1 MTLYTKVKCWAS
13 TTVWVRSIKTFK
25 LHLLLSLCKSW
36 VCGRTATQTWLL
48 NLRRPAARMLL
59 ESRRSDQQSDNLKV
73 TCLRSVLSS
82 ICTQLWLK
90 RTTACGPF
98 APRTPSASTSK
109 LHHLYFSL
117 FSLSNFFSA
126 PLQTSHSV
134 RRMVKYL
141 KFEWKHKKL
150 RKTNYKRFD
159 LRPLLNLMIR
169 AKSLARRTY
178 I

>member
-13 TTVWVRSIKTFK
+13 TTVWVRSTRTFK
-25 LHLLLSLCKSW
+25 LHWLLSLCKSW
-36 VCGRTATQTWLL
+36 VCGRTATRTWLL

-59 ESRRSDQQSDNLKV
+59 ESRRSDQRSDNLKV
-73 TCLRSVLSS
+73 TCLRSVSSS

-98 APRTPSASTSK
+98 APRTPSESTSK

-126 PLQTSHSV
+126 LLQISHSV
-134 RRMVKYL
+134 RRTARFS
-141 KFEWKHKKL
+141 KFGWKHKKL
-150 RKTNYKRFD
+150 RKTNFKRFD
-159 LRPLLNLMIR
+159 LRLLLSSMIR
-169 AKSLARRTY
+169 AKSLARR
-178 I
+178 ICI